1 MSCGAYLFEEPMTNE
16 SQMLADVVR
25 ISRHYQRSIRV
36 DADLGRHDALAGYIC
51 HSTVTSVLESM
62 SRQVA
67 ETNQRSFT
75 WTGPFGGGKSSLA
88 VALASTLNPD
98 KSLRSCARSAL
109 KIDAIPEFDR
119 AFPAHKGWLIVPV
132 VGKRGSVV
140 AELGASLRKAKG
152 KGTDHRKV
160 PHGNL
165 INDLVQTAEDRSQDG
180 VMVILDEMGKFLE
193 ASAMGQ
199 GDDVYFFQELA
210 EAAARANGK
219 LVVVGIL
226 HQSFAQYG
234 ARLGNDN
241 RDDWAKVQGRY
252 VDLPFVSASD
262 EVVELIG
269 RAIEAES
276 CPPWMHEASN
286 AIAESIRSRRPAVGS
301 KFSEA
306 LATCWPLHPAMAA
319 LLGPISK
326 RQFGQNER
334 STFGFLGS
342 VEPHGFNSYLNTTS
356 LKSAT
361 WYRPDNY
368 WDYLRSNLEPAIL
381 ASPDGHRWSQA
392 VEAIERT
399 EAKTGNPFL
408 VELIKNIAIIDL
420 FRNGSGLAADAA
432 VLGAIFFKK
441 PASEIENGLEELSR
455 MRVVLFKKHIGAW
468 SVFEGSDFDIDQAI
482 AQTLAASSGID
493 YNHLAHLM
501 GLHPVVA
508 KRHYHETGTMRWMN
522 LSLSRLDEAERLAE
536 KYLPSKGEFGLFALA
551 LPGRD
556 VDNKDA
562 LRRAKECSRRCPWPV
577 LVGIPRNHVRIEEL
591 GAELVA
597 LEAVK
602 DRHELQGDAVARRE
616 VHARLASVKANLE
629 EQLQASVTNAQWFD
643 GGEDPIEAG
652 ARLSPIASDLADEL
666 YSSSPLLWSELVNR
680 DSVSGSSVKARRDL
694 LHRMLDHEASEHL
707 GIEGFP
713 AERGLYETLLRK
725 TGLHRQDAQGHWRFL
740 PPDETDE
747 ARLPDLWSATKGL
760 FANALSRVDASNVLE
775 LWSTPP
781 FGVKVGIQPVIFAA
795 FLLAHKSNVAVY
807 KDGMFISRLTD
818 ADIDEFLQD
827 VSRFSLR
834 WVVIDEDKARI
845 LEGIASV
852 LADVGHATEARDPL
866 EAARGLVAFV
876 DNLPIWTQR
885 THQLSESAQSIR
897 DTLLKASDPHKVL
910 FVDLV
915 ALLDTNDGDAY
926 VDALRNPV
934 AELAG
939 AYEAM
944 LRRVDASMLESLDA
958 PADLLARL
966 RARAEAVS
974 GITGDLRQD
983 SFATRL
989 TKHDG
994 TKESIEGILS
1004 LAANKPPRDWID
1016 RDIDAAML
1024 EISKVALRFRQA
1036 EAFVS
1041 VKGRKP
1047 NSEAFAVVI
1056 GSGSGTKMISRSFAI
1071 TDRHR
1076 QAVESKADEIADQ
1089 LRNQG
1094 LGTEVLLAILAK
1106 AGMRLAADEE
1116 QNHG

>member
-1 MSCGAYLFEEPMTNE
+1 MTDEN
-16 SQMLADVVR
+16 QLLADIVR

-36 DADLGRHDALAGYIC
+36 DADLGRHDALDSYIC
-51 HSTVTSVLESM
+51 HSTATSVLESM

-88 VALASTLNPD
+88 VALASTLHPD
-98 KSLRSCARSAL
+98 KSLRKLARTSL
-109 KIDAIPEFDR
+109 KVNTIPAFDR
-119 AFPAHKGWLIVPV
+119 AFPARKGWLIVPV
-132 VGKRGSVV
+132 VGKRANVV
-140 AELGASLRKAKG
+140 AELNSALRKAKG
-152 KGTDHRKV
+152 KGTDNRKV
-160 PHGNL
+160 SPNAL
-165 INDLVQTAEDRSQDG
+165 INELVQTAEEQSQDG
-180 VMVILDEMGKFLE
+180 VLVILDEMGKFLE
-193 ASAMGQ
+193 ASALGH

-219 LVVVGIL
+219 LVIVGVL

-234 ARLGNDN
+234 ARLGNET

-252 VDLPFVSASD
+252 VDLPFVAASD

-269 RAIEAES
+269 RAIEADRR
-276 CPPWMHEASN
+276 PQWMAEASN
-286 AIAESIRSRRPAVGS
+286 AIADSIRSRRPAVGG
-301 KFSEA
+301 KFAEA
-306 LATCWPLHPAMAA
+306 LTTCWPLHPAMAA

-334 STFGFLGS
+334 STFGFLAS
-342 VEPHGFNSYLNTTS
+342 VEPHGFHSYLTATS

-392 VEAIERT
+392 VEAVERT

-408 VELIKNIAIIDL
+408 VQLIKNIAIIDL
-420 FRNGSGLAADAA
+420 FRNGSGLAADTA
-432 VLGAIFFKK
+432 VLGAIFFNI
-441 PASEIENGLEELSR
+441 PTAEIENGLEELSR
-455 MRVVLFKKHIGAW
+455 MRVALFKKHIGAW
-468 SVFEGSDFDIDQAI
+468 SVFEGSDFDIDSAI
-482 AQTLAASSGID
+482 AQTLATSPGVD
-493 YNHLAHLM
+493 YTYLAHLM

-522 LSLSRLDEAERLAE
+522 LSLSQLEDAERLAQ
-536 KYLPSKGEFGLFALA
+536 KYIPSQGEFGLFALA
-551 LPGRD
+551 LPDRG
-556 VDNKDA
+556 VSHKA
-562 LRRAKECSRRCPWPV
+562 AQSRARASSRRSPWPV
-577 LVGIPRNHVRIEEL
+577 LIGIPKNHARIEEL
-591 GAELVA
+591 SAELVA
-597 LEAVK
+597 LETVK

-616 VHARLASVKANLE
+616 VHARLASVRANLE
-629 EQLQASVTNAQWFD
+629 EQLQAAVTNAQWFD
-643 GGEDPIEAG
+643 GGDETIEAG
-652 ARLSPIASDLADEL
+652 SRLSPIASNLANEL
-666 YSSSPLLWSELVNR
+666 YSSSPRVWSELVNR
-680 DSVSGSSVKARRDL
+680 DNMSSNSVKARRDL

-713 AERGLYETLLRK
+713 AERGLYETLLRS
-725 TGLHRQDAQGHWRFL
+725 TGLHRQDTNGYWRLL
-740 PPDETDE
+740 PPVE
-747 ARLPDLWSATKGL
+747 ADKANLADLWKATKSL
-760 FANALSRVDASNVLE
+760 FENAATRVKASDILE
-775 LWSTPP
+775 LWSAPP
-781 FGVKVGIQPVIFAA
+781 YGVKAGIQPIIFTA
-795 FLLAHKSNVAVY
+795 FLLAHKANVAAY
-807 KDGMFISRLTD
+807 KDGMFIPHLTD
-818 ADIDEFLQD
+818 ADIDEYLQD
-827 VSRFSLR
+827 PSRFSLR
-834 WVVIDEDKARI
+834 WVLIDEEKARI
-845 LEGIASV
+845 LRGISGI
-852 LADVGHATEARDPL
+852 LAEVGHAAEARDPL
-866 EAARGLVAFV
+866 EAARSLVALVF
-876 DNLPIWTQR
+876 NLPIWTQR
-885 THQLSESAQSIR
+885 THQLSETSRAIR

-915 ALLDTNDGDAY
+915 ALLDTSEGEAY
-926 VDALRNPV
+926 VNALRGPV

-944 LRRVDASMLESLDA
+944 LRRVDGAMLEALDA
-958 PADLLARL
+958 PADQLDRL

-989 TKHDG
+989 AKHDG
-994 TKESIEGILS
+994 SKESIEGILS
-1004 LAANKPPRDWID
+1004 LAANKPPRDWTD

-1056 GSGSGTKMISRSFAI
+1056 GAGSGAKVISRSFAI

-1089 LRNQG
+1089 LRKQG

-1106 AGMRLAADEE
+1106 VGMRLTADEE
-1116 QNHG
+1116 KSND

>member
-1 MSCGAYLFEEPMTNE
+1 MTDDE
-16 SQMLADVVR
+16 GLLLSDLVR

-36 DADLGRHDALAGYIC
+36 DADLGRLDALAGYIC
-51 HSTVTSVLESM
+51 HSTATSILENM
-62 SRQVA
+62 ARQLT

-88 VALASTLNPD
+88 VALASALLAD
-98 KSLRSCARSAL
+98 KSLRAQARIAL
-109 KIDAIPEFDR
+109 KLEAMPAFDN
-119 AFPAHKGWLIVPV
+119 AFPTRKGWLVVPV

-140 AELGASLRKAKG
+140 AELNAALRKAKG
-152 KGTDHRKV
+152 RGTDHRKV
-160 PHGNL
+160 SPANL
-165 INDLVQTAEDRSQDG
+165 IYELCQTAEDRAQDG

-193 ASAMGQ
+193 ASALGH

-219 LVVVGIL
+219 LVVVGVL

-234 ARLGNDN
+234 ARLGTDT
-241 RDDWAKVQGRY
+241 RDEWAKVQGRY
-252 VDLPFVSASD
+252 IDLPFVAAND

-269 RAIEAES
+269 RAIEAEPR
-276 CPPWMHEASN
+276 PPWMQEASD
-286 AIAESIRSRRPAVGS
+286 AIANSIRSRRPAVGG
-301 KFSEA
+301 KFGYA

-334 STFGFLGS
+334 STFGFLAS
-342 VEPHGFNSYLNTTS
+342 VEPHGFRSYLQATS
-356 LKSAT
+356 LNSAT

-399 EAKTGNPFL
+399 EAKAGNPFL

-432 VLGAIFFKK
+432 VLGAIFYKK
-441 PASEIENGLEELSR
+441 PTTEIEKGLEELSR
-455 MRVVLFKKHIGAW
+455 MRVALFKKHIGAW
-468 SVFEGSDFDIDQAI
+468 SVFEGSDFDIDAAI
-482 AQTLAASSGID
+482 GKALAASPGVD

-522 LSLSRLDEAERLAE
+522 LALGKLDEAERLAE
-536 KYLPSKGEFGLFALA
+536 KYAPAKGEFGLFALA
-551 LPGRD
+551 LPGRG
-556 VDNKDA
+556 VGAKSA
-562 LRRAKECSRRCPWPV
+562 QRRAQESSRLSPWPV
-577 LVGIPRNHVRIEEL
+577 LLGIPRNHARIEEL
-591 GAELVA
+591 AAELVA

-616 VHARLASVKANLE
+616 VHARLAAVKANLE
-629 EQLQASVTNAQWFD
+629 EQLQAAVTNAQWFN
-643 GGEDPIEAG
+643 GSEVAIEAG

-666 YSSSPLLWSELVNR
+666 YPSSPLVWSELANR
-680 DSVSGSSVKARRDL
+680 DSVSSNSVKARRDL
-694 LHRMLDHEASEHL
+694 LHRMLSQEGSEHL

-713 AERGLYETLLRK
+713 AERGLYETLLRR
-725 TGLHRQDAQGHWRFL
+725 TGLHREASEGHWRFV
-740 PPDETDE
+740 PPDADGE
-747 ARLPDLWSATKGL
+747 ARFDRIWQVTRDLFIDSS
-760 FANALSRVDASNVLE
+760 SRVKASDILE
-775 LWSTPP
+775 LWSAPP
-781 FGVKVGIQPVIFAA
+781 FGVKSGIQPVILAA
-795 FLLAHKSNVAVY
+795 FLLAHQANVAVY
-807 KDGMFISRLTD
+807 KDGIFIPRLTD
-818 ADIDEFLQD
+818 ADIDEYLQD
-827 VSRFSLR
+827 AGRFSLR
-834 WVVIDEDKARI
+834 WVVIDAEKTRI
-845 LEGIASV
+845 LGGIANI
-852 LADVGHATEARDPL
+852 LEEVGHAAEARDPL
-866 EAARGLVAFV
+866 EAARGLVALV
-876 DNLPIWTQR
+876 LNLPLWAQR
-885 THQLSESAQSIR
+885 TQQLSDAARAVR

-915 ALLDTNDGDAY
+915 ALLDTSDGDAY
-926 VDALRNPV
+926 VRALRGPI

-944 LRRVDASMLESLDA
+944 LRRVDSAMLEALDA
-958 PADLLARL
+958 PASQLDRL
-966 RARAEAVS
+966 RARAEAVA

-989 TKHDG
+989 AKHDG
-994 TKESIEGILS
+994 STASLEGILS
-1004 LAANKPPRDWID
+1004 LAANKPPRDWTD
-1016 RDIDAAML
+1016 RDIDAATL

-1056 GSGSGTKMISRSFAI
+1056 GAGAGAKMISRSFDI

-1076 QAVESKADEIADQ
+1076 QTVESKADEIANQ
-1089 LRNQG
+1089 LRKQG
-1094 LGTEVLLAILAK
+1094 LGTDVLLAILAK
-1106 AGMRLAADEE
+1106 AGMRLTADEE
-1116 QNHG
+1116 ANLG